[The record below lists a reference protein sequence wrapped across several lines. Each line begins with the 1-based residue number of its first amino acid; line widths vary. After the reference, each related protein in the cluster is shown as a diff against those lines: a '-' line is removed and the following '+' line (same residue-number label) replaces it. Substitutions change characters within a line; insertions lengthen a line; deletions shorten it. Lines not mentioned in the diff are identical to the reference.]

1 MVAPLLLALLFSAP
15 SLRVVTM
22 GGGPAP
28 EMNQVAI
35 ESNVRY
41 VSSLLPAG
49 TQHTVLFADGGN
61 EKPVVQFEARPDELS
76 AGATIVRGLFG
87 DGPSRGKASPW
98 LHYRPTS
105 LTNVNGPLVKS
116 SVSETF
122 TKLASESAQTPL
134 LLYFTGHGSPNQN
147 DLENNWMDLWS
158 SGQLQVADLKAELR
172 KLPARRPVTIVMVQ
186 CHSGS
191 FANLVLDP
199 DLQDRPLCG
208 FFAAP
213 KERVAA
219 GCTPSV
225 LEEDYKD
232 FTSYFFAALTGKD
245 RVGRVVTK
253 PDYNKDG
260 KVGGDEALA
269 YAQMADESIDVPLC
283 TSDVFL
289 RKAQDGA
296 ERDMTFVDRPFSEI
310 RALASPLHKRVLD
323 SLREKLGSAVAGE
336 DCLKV
341 AVSDMNERATNGMR
355 NSFQLERTTIDKL
368 NEGRK
373 NLLEK
378 FPGLRSRTSSEW
390 NTAAQEAVTYLDGDE
405 ATRQPLVAAI
415 AARDAAE
422 KKNGSDEVY
431 GARMLRF
438 LREAKTVYLESK
450 LRKSG
455 DKALIARFEKL
466 RKRESESPLG

>member
-1 MVAPLLLALLFSAP
+1 MIATMLIGLATT
-15 SLRVVTM
+15 LRVVTL
-22 GGGPAP
+22 GGGPSP

-41 VSSLLPAG
+41 VSSLLPVGA
-49 TQHTVLFADGGN
+49 QHTVLFADGGR
-61 EKPVVQFEARPDELS
+61 EKPTIQFEARPDELS
-76 AGATIVRGLFG
+76 PGAQVVRGLFG
-87 DGPSRGKASPW
+87 DGPGRGKSSPW
-98 LHYRPTS
+98 LRYRPTS
-105 LTNVNGPLVKS
+105 LTNISGPLLKS

-122 TKLASESAQTPL
+122 SKLAGESAKNPL

-158 SGQLQVADLKAELR
+158 QGELRVADLKEELR
-172 KLPARRPVTIVMVQ
+172 KLPARRPVTLVMVQ

-199 DLQDRPLCG
+199 DLEGRPLCG

-245 RVGRVVTK
+245 RVGRPVVK

-260 KVGGDEALA
+260 RVGGDEALA
-269 YAQMADESIDVPLC
+269 YAQMVDESIDVPLC

-289 RKAQDGA
+289 RKRIEGA
-296 ERDMTFVDRPFSEI
+296 ELDMSFTDRPFTEV
-310 RALASPLHKRVLD
+310 RALGSPLQKRILD
-323 SLREKLGSAVAGE
+323 TLRQKIGDAVSGE

-341 AVSDMNERATNGMR
+341 ALRDLDQRSRMGMR
-355 NSFQLERTTIDKL
+355 MSFPLEQTTVDTL
-368 NEGRK
+368 NRGRQR
-373 NLLEK
+373 LQDR
-378 FPGLRSRTSSEW
+378 FPGLRSRSASEW
-390 NTAAQEAVTYLDGDE
+390 ASAAQEAVTYLDGDE
-405 ATRQPLVAAI
+405 SARQPLMAALI
-415 AARDAAE
+415 ARDAAE
-422 KKNGSDEVY
+422 KKNGADEIY
-431 GARMLRF
+431 GARMLRL
-438 LREAKTVYLESK
+438 LRTAKTIYLETK
-450 LRKSG
+450 LKKSG
-455 DKALIARFEKL
+455 NRALIARFDKL
-466 RKRESESPLG
+466 RKREAESPLG

>member
-1 MVAPLLLALLFSAP
+1 MMTLFAALAAT

-22 GGGPAP
+22 GGGPTP

-49 TQHTVLFADGGN
+49 VQHTVLFADGGR
-61 EKPVVQFEARPDELS
+61 EKPVIQFEARPDELT

-87 DGPSRGKASPW
+87 DGPSRGKSSPW
-98 LHYRPTS
+98 LRYRTTS
-105 LTNVNGPLVKS
+105 LTNITGPLVKTT
-116 SVSETF
+116 VSETF
-122 TKLASESAQTPL
+122 TKLAEESSKIPL

-158 SGQLQVADLKAELR
+158 NGELRVADLKEELR
-172 KLPARRPVTIVMVQ
+172 KLPAKRPVTLVMVQ
-186 CHSGS
+186 CHSGA

-245 RVGRVVTK
+245 RVGRAVTK

-260 KVGGDEALA
+260 KIGGDEALA
-269 YAQMADESIDVPLC
+269 YAQMVDESIDVPLC

-289 RKAQDGA
+289 RKAQEGA
-296 ERDMTFVDRPFSEI
+296 ERDMTFVDRPFTEI
-310 RALASPLHKRVLD
+310 RALASPLQKRVLD
-323 SLREKLGSAVAGE
+323 SLREKLGSAVAGD

-341 AVSDMNERATNGMR
+341 AVEDMNKRSVNGMR
-355 NSFQLERTTIDKL
+355 NSFQLERATIDKL
-368 NEGRK
+368 NEGRRT
-373 NLLEK
+373 LQEK
-378 FPGLRSRTSSEW
+378 FPGLRSRTATEW
-390 NTAAQEAVTYLDGDE
+390 VSAAQEAVTYLDGEE
-405 ATRQPLVAAI
+405 ATRQGLVTAI
-415 AARDAAE
+415 TARDAAE
-422 KKNGSDEVY
+422 KKNGADEVY
-431 GARMLRF
+431 GARMLRL
-438 LREAKTVYLESK
+438 LRTAKTVYLESK

-455 DKALIARFEKL
+455 DKNLISRLEKL